1 MKFVAAGAIG
11 GVMLGILWGSGCKHA
26 PKGGVYGNTSFRVVE
41 PPRPPPPPGSSR
53 EMIEPVSR
61 ANYRDAQAI
70 HPLVMPVYPPAALA
84 ARAGAA
90 TVGVRVTV
98 DASGVVTDVRP
109 SMLAV
114 TITPPE
120 FAEAFREAV
129 EVAVRRWKF
138 APARALLGASNRQGV
153 HLRACDAHRAD
164 RGGVRSG
171 VHVHPGRQGG
181 GGEVSGGLR
190 TDDGGWMTENGT
202 KSQPQ

>member
-138 APARALLGASNRQGV
+138 APARV
-153 HLRACDAHRAD
+153 HYLERVTD
-164 RGGVRSG
+164 REFTYERVT
-171 VHVHPGRQGG
+171 
-181 GGEVSGGLR
+181 R
-190 TDDGGWMTENGT
+190 TELIEAEFDLAFTFTPAGKVEAG
-202 KSQPQ
+202 K